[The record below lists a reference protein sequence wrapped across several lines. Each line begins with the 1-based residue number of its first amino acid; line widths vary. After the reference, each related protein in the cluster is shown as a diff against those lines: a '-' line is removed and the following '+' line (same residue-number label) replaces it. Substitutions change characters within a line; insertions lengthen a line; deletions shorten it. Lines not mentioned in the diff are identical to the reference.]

1 MILFSDIYKKAF
13 KLFDDPKITYAYE
26 HNKIVFA
33 KYMYGYLSTVSIQE
47 PLIISQALSDVIE
60 PKGELEVWEA
70 DGVNKEF
77 DYTLTIPEDSEINCT
92 QGGKIV
98 NAIIDKENKRITFPD
113 VLQAGQEYALEYYF
127 PGAYK
132 TNFGGITSVA
142 ASQKDIALKVTNI
155 LSRLIIIAW
164 AEETQNMLV
173 DIQGLLKDTDFKAS
187 DNDKILA
194 SKVEWINALL
204 YRNHA
209 DQVKL
214 AWQLRYSSNVPKF
227 KKR

>member
-113 VLQAGQEYALEYYF
+113 VL
-127 PGAYK
+127 
-132 TNFGGITSVA
+132 
-142 ASQKDIALKVTNI
+142 
-155 LSRLIIIAW
+155 
-164 AEETQNMLV
+164 
-173 DIQGLLKDTDFKAS
+173 
-187 DNDKILA
+187 
-194 SKVEWINALL
+194 
-204 YRNHA
+204 
-209 DQVKL
+209 
-214 AWQLRYSSNVPKF
+214 
-227 KKR
+227 